1 MKAAMAPSVCWTY
14 REVTHRRHAQS
25 SRGVS
30 STNVNLTLRCLLVLL
45 GPMTPEPL
53 LYVLLCRKSGGERY
67 NVARLFAREV
77 YRRRPCI

>member
-53 LYVLLCRKSGGERY
+53 LYVLLCRTSGGERY
-67 NVARLFAREV
+67 NIARLFAREV
-77 YRRRPCI
+77 